1 MAAAFPSEEPLTEQR
16 GQRFA
21 RSWLPTP
28 YRQELAYRVVG
39 DGQPVVCL
47 HGLWNS
53 SAVWQRALET
63 FSPQYRL
70 YAPDLPGHGRTPA
83 HLPWRMREVAALL
96 ATWMRSLEMPP
107 ATVVGHS
114 MGGALAIMLAA
125 AEPQL
130 VDRLVLV
137 NSIGLPIQ
145 RPFLRS
151 LTRAGLG
158 FADRQKARYTS
169 RYSKPSRL
177 QSLAIWQATDEVLT
191 CDLRPE
197 LRAIRC
203 PTMIIWGIRDPLLP
217 THTAIALQCF
227 IQGAE
232 LVMLPNVRHHP
243 SRQAPAAFDLILG
256 DFLDRWQAEQAPAS
270 ISMPFAPNADANP

>member
-1 MAAAFPSEEPLTEQR
+1 MAAASPSEEPLVEQR
-16 GQRFA
+16 EQRFE
-21 RSWLPTP
+21 RSWLPAP
-28 YRQELAYRVVG
+28 YRQELVYRVAG

-53 SAVWQRALET
+53 SAVWQRALDT

-96 ATWMRSLEMPP
+96 GAWMRALEMPP
-107 ATVVGHS
+107 ATLVGHS

-125 AEPQL
+125 AEPRL

-158 FADRQKARYTS
+158 LANRQEARYNS
-169 RYSKPSRL
+169 RYGKPGRL
-177 QSLAIWQATDEVLT
+177 QPQAIWQATDEALA
-191 CDLRPE
+191 CDVRPD
-197 LRAIRC
+197 LSAIRC
-203 PTMIIWGIRDPLLP
+203 PTLIVWGIRDPLLP
-217 THTAIALQCF
+217 AQTAIALQRS
-227 IQGAE
+227 IQGSE

-243 SRQAPAAFDLILG
+243 SRQAPDAFDLILG
-256 DFLDRWQAEQAPAS
+256 DFLARWQTEQASAG
-270 ISMPFAPNADANP
+270 